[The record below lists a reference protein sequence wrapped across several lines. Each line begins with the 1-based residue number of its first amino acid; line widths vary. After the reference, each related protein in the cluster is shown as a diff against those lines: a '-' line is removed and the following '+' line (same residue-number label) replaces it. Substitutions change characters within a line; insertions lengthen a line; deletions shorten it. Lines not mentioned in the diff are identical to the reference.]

1 MITIKDYLQG
11 IIGKR
16 KSIKLS
22 KNIHNEIISNAS
34 VLDKGKALTDED
46 IKNVTKIIFKS
57 ITGMEYDDCDSDEEI
72 EILIEECTDLEEML
86 KNEE

>member
-1 MITIKDYLQG
+1 MKAIKDYLQG
-11 IIGKR
+11 IGKR
-16 KSIKLS
+16 KSVKLN
-22 KNIHNEIISNAS
+22 KNIHNEIISNIS

-46 IKNVTKIIFKS
+46 IENITKIIFKS

-72 EILIEECTDLEEML
+72 EVLIEDEDLEEML